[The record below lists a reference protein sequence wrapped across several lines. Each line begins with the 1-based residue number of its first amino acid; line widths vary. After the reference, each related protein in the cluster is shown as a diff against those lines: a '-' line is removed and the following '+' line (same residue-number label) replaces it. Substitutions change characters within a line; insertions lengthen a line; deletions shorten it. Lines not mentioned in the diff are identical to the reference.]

1 MSEPSSTS
9 PLTARLSRREALRA
23 AGVALAGT
31 GALSLAGCG
40 SSGSSSSAAG
50 ASSSQS
56 ATSAATSSAGTP
68 KRGGT
73 IQVAVGDAATS
84 ENLDPQR
91 PWNQNNAIY
100 VALAWETLL
109 LMDHNFQLHPALA
122 TSWSSDSSLK
132 RWTFNLRPGVKFHDG
147 SPLTA
152 DDVVWSI
159 KRLYEPALASP
170 VFGPIAAV
178 LSPKNVRAA
187 DQHTVV
193 ADLTH
198 PDAFFPLIFAT
209 TGTEIVKA
217 GQDKFPLAKAVG
229 TGPFKFQSFQAGQGW
244 TVVRNDNYW
253 QSGLPY
259 LDEIRGVS
267 IPDPTGLVQAVTS
280 GQSHMSTSI
289 AFSQVPIVNSSG
301 AAKVLE
307 VPAYF
312 DSYIVMD
319 ARHKPFDDVRVR
331 QAVKLADNRR
341 LVMQSAYQ
349 NHGVLT
355 SDTPAPMTDPFY
367 PPSLGIRPQETAQ
380 AKTLLKAAGYPNGLQ
395 LTLYTSDL
403 LGGMVDMAVA
413 FAQSVA
419 PAGIHVSV
427 KQHPAATY
435 FEQIWLQQAFYTSWV
450 YRRHPA
456 IRVPTTLA
464 SYSAW
469 HETQIPHTQVDSLLA
484 AAQATSNPAEQKT
497 RLQNLLLWIANN
509 DGYVNAAFEN
519 MALAA
524 NKNLEGITFPQA
536 KGPSLVGAWMA

>member
-1 MSEPSSTS
+1 M
-9 PLTARLSRREALRA
+9 SRREALQA

-31 GALSLAGCG
+31 GALGLAGCG
-40 SSGSSSSAAG
+40 SGAGSSSSAAAG
-50 ASSSQS
+50 SSS
-56 ATSAATSSAGTP
+56 AAGSAATSSAAGTP
-68 KRGGT
+68 KHGGS
-73 IQVAVGDAATS
+73 IQIAAGDASTS

-91 PWNQNNAIY
+91 PWNQNNGIY
-100 VALAWETLL
+100 AALAWETLVL
-109 LMDHNFQLHPALA
+109 LDANFNLHPALA

-132 RWTFNLRPGVKFHDG
+132 RWTFKLRPGVKFHDG

-159 KRLYEPALASP
+159 KRLYEPSLASP
-170 VFGPIAAV
+170 ELGPLSAV
-178 LSPKNVRAA
+178 LNAKHVRAA
-187 DQHTVV
+187 DPLTVV

-198 PDAFFPLIFAT
+198 PDAFFPVIFAT

-217 GQDKFPLAKAVG
+217 GQNTFPLAKAFG

-244 TVVRNDNYW
+244 TVVRNENYW
-253 QSGLPY
+253 QTGLPY

-280 GQSHMSTSI
+280 GQSHLSTSI
-289 AFSQVPIVNSSG
+289 AFSQVPIVSASG

-312 DSYIVMD
+312 DSYIVMNG
-319 ARHKPFDDVRVR
+319 RHKPFDDVRVR

-349 NHGVLT
+349 GHGVLT
-355 SDTPAPMTDPFY
+355 SDTPAPSTDQYY
-367 PPSLGIRPQETAQ
+367 PPSLGIRAQEIAQ
-380 AKTLLKAAGYPNGLQ
+380 AKALLKQAGYPNGLQ

-403 LGGMVDMAVA
+403 IGGMVDMAVA
-413 FAQSVA
+413 LAQSVA
-419 PAGIHVSV
+419 PAGIHINV

-435 FEQIWLQQAFYTSWV
+435 FEQIWLQEAFYSSWV

-469 HETQIPHTQVDSLLA
+469 HETQIPHTQVDSLLTA
-484 AAQATSNPAEQKT
+484 ALSTADPALQKT
-497 RLQNLLLWIANN
+497 RMEALLLWIANN
-509 DGYVNAAFEN
+509 DGYLNPAFEN
-519 MALAA
+519 LAMAAS
-524 NKNLEGITFPQA
+524 KNLQGVTFPQA
-536 KGPSLVGAWMA
+536 KGPSLIGAWLA

>member
-1 MSEPSSTS
+1 MSEQSPTS
-9 PLTARLSRREALRA
+9 PLSARISRREALRA
-23 AGVALAGT
+23 AGIAVAGA
-31 GALSLAGCG
+31 GALGLAGCG
-40 SSGSSSSAAG
+40 SSGGGSSSAG
-50 ASSSQS
+50 
-56 ATSAATSSAGTP
+56 ATSAASGSAGTP
-68 KRGGT
+68 KRGGS
-73 IQVAVGDAATS
+73 IQVAVGDASTS

-109 LMDHNFQLHPALA
+109 LMDHDFNLHPALA
-122 TSWSSDSSLK
+122 TSWNSDSSLK
-132 RWTFNLRPGVKFHDG
+132 QWTFKLRQGVKFHDG

-159 KRLYEPALASP
+159 KRLYEPSLASP
-170 VFGPIAAV
+170 VYGPLAAV
-178 LSPKNVRAA
+178 LNPKHVHAA

-193 ADLTH
+193 ANLTR

-217 GQDKFPLAKAVG
+217 GQNKFPLAKAVG

-244 TVVRNDNYW
+244 TVARNESYW
-253 QSGLPY
+253 KSGLPY

-289 AFSQVPIVNSSG
+289 AFSQVPIVNASG
-301 AAKVLE
+301 TAKVLE

-312 DSYIVMD
+312 DSYIVMN

-341 LVMQSAYQ
+341 LVMKSAYQ

-355 SDTPAPMTDPFY
+355 SDTPAPSTDQFY
-367 PPSLGIRPQETAQ
+367 PPSLGIRGQETAQ
-380 AKTLLKAAGYPNGLQ
+380 AKSLLKQAGYPNGLQ

-413 FAQSVA
+413 FAQSVGS
-419 PAGIHVSV
+419 AGIHVSV

-484 AAQATSNPAEQKT
+484 AAQSTGNPAEQKT
-497 RLQNLLLWIANN
+497 RLQKLLLWIANN
-509 DGYVNAAFEN
+509 DGYANAAFEN

-524 NKNLEGITFPQA
+524 NKNLEGVTFPQA
-536 KGPSLVGAWMA
+536 KGPSLVGAWQA